1 MNLMMH
7 QSDIGCQE
15 VVAQLYVWIDALSTS
30 PCESLIIV
38 TQCETMIIA
47 ESEVFDALLL
57 ATDLEENL
65 PRALNNTSCLL
76 LQAELTIVIVA
87 PGEDLTFT
95 SQ

>member
-1 MNLMMH
+1 
-7 QSDIGCQE
+7 
-15 VVAQLYVWIDALSTS
+15 
-30 PCESLIIV
+30 
-38 TQCETMIIA
+38 MIIA
-47 ESEVFDALLL
+47 ESKVSDALLL

-65 PRALNNTSCLL
+65 PRALHHSSCLL